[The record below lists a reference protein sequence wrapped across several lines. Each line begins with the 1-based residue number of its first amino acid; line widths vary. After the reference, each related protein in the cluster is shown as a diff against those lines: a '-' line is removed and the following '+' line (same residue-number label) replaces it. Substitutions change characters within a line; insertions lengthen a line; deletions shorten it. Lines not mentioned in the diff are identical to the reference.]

1 VNAERFLAHSR
12 VLRALLD
19 QIRRFAATDSN
30 VLISGET
37 GTGKNAV
44 ARELHTR
51 GPRAKKPFVTVD
63 CAALAGSLIDSELF
77 GHERGAFTDA
87 VAARAGRF
95 ELAAGGTVYLDAIT
109 ELSIEAQGKLLR
121 IVEEKRVE
129 RMGGHAST
137 AITARVVASAEAGVE
152 DAVRDG
158 RFRGDLFHRV
168 GVLPIRLPPLRE
180 HPEDIL
186 PLAAYFLR
194 HAAADAR
201 REPVPLTR
209 DVAAALRDYAWPGNV
224 RELRHTIERALQIA
238 GNEPI
243 ALEHLPAAVL
253 EAPALKPA
261 DALAHRPTL
270 EEVERRYIA
279 ATLNHVRGNQ
289 TEAAKLLGIS
299 RKALWEKRK
308 RYGLA

>member
-1 VNAERFLAHSR
+1 VNAERFIAHSR
-12 VLRALLD
+12 ALRALLE
-19 QIRRFAATDSN
+19 QVRRFAATDSN

-44 ARELHTR
+44 ARELHTH

-129 RMGGHAST
+129 RMGGHSST
-137 AITARVVASAEAGVE
+137 AVTARVVASAEAGVE

-180 HPEDIL
+180 HRDDIL

-194 HAAADAR
+194 HAAMDAR
-201 REPVPLTR
+201 REPVSLTR
-209 DVAAALRDYAWPGNV
+209 DVSAALCDYAWPGNV

-238 GNEPI
+238 GNDPI
-243 ALEHLPAAVL
+243 TLEHLPAAVL
-253 EAPALKPA
+253 EAPALRPA

-270 EEVERRYIA
+270 DEVERRYIA

-308 RYGLA
+308 RYGLE